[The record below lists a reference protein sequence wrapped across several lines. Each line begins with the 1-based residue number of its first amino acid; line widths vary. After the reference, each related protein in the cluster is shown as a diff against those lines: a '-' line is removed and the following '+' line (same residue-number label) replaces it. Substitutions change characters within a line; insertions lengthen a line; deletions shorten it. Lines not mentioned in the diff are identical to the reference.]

1 MNDNHGRHRLP
12 ASPDPG
18 AYRLRVGEVVIELVC
33 ADPELAPALARYFA
47 SPDDP
52 ADPHVSLALHV
63 VEHAEP
69 PAVPSSLVLT
79 KRVVGGGFDIADGL
93 IRGAYDPATGR
104 GELHVA
110 AILTGGLMTR
120 VFEQILYQAFH
131 AALARSDWDA
141 ALVHSAGVV
150 RDGRGY
156 LFVGESGVGKTTIA
170 DLSRD
175 AAVLNDE
182 MNVIAF
188 DAAGPRLLASPFNG
202 HYRDKQPAA
211 APLSAAPLAAV
222 LLPRHADAHRVE
234 DVGAGRAAAEV
245 AAQVCPPVT
254 LDAAADQRTTA
265 AMLDTATRLV
275 SAAPVRRLLF
285 RPDAGFWPLLIDAF
299 TPDPRG

>member
-1 MNDNHGRHRLP
+1 MNDTPGRHRLP

-18 AYRLRVGEVVIELVC
+18 AYRLRVGEVVIELIC
-33 ADPELAPALARYFA
+33 ADPDLAPSLGRYFA
-47 SPDDP
+47 SPNDP
-52 ADPHVSLALHV
+52 ADPDVSLALHV
-63 VEHAEP
+63 VEHAVRP
-69 PAVPSSLVLT
+69 VVPNSLVLT
-79 KRVVGGGFDIADGL
+79 KRLVGDGFDIADGL

-131 AALARSDWDA
+131 AALARSGWDA

-175 AAVLNDE
+175 ATVLNDE

-188 DAAGPRLLASPFNG
+188 GAAGPRLLASPFNG
-202 HYRDKQPAA
+202 HYRDKRPTT
-211 APLSAAPLAAV
+211 APLAAI
-222 LLPRHADAHRVE
+222 LLPRHGDAHGLE
-234 DVGAGRAAAEV
+234 SAGAGRAAAEV
-245 AAQVCPPVT
+245 ATQVCPPVT
-254 LDAAADQRTTA
+254 LDATADPRTTA

-275 SAAPVRRLLF
+275 GAAPVRRLHF
-285 RPDAGFWPLLIDAF
+285 RPDAGFWPLLVEAF